1 MLIAKINPPA
11 VKGVEVSPFSS
22 TTINLEY
29 MTAIARPYIPGA
41 PSTSFQVQFGTV
53 SLDENNVAI
62 SFNNELNNQL
72 TMTSEELITWGTN
85 DDTLLTLVA
94 AKLGVSVL
102 EIVEVSN
109 GNF

>member
-29 MTAIARPYIPGA
+29 MTAVARPYVPGTS
-41 PSTSFQVQFGTV
+41 STNFQVQFGTV
-53 SLDENNVAI
+53 GLDENNVAI
-62 SFNNELNNQL
+62 SFNNELNSQL

-85 DDTLLTLVA
+85 DDVLLDLIA

-102 EIVEVSN
+102 EIIDVP
-109 GNF
+109 GNNF